1 MSFRQMEY
9 LLAVV
14 EEGSFTRAAQRLSV
28 SQPALSHQIRAL
40 ERAVGHPLLERLPD
54 NVRLT
59 PMGRAY
65 LPHAVAALHS
75 ADEATHIAQPRGE
88 THRIGLR
95 IAALYSVALGII
107 PPAILMWRRRY
118 PDSHVELLEYGNS
131 ADLANLMTAGGA
143 DVAVSAAPLHWDG
156 PVRKLGREE
165 LVVVLA
171 RDDPVAAG
179 DRRRV
184 SLADL
189 ASRPWVL
196 YAPDNGLAG
205 VVAQACSAA
214 GFIARPAVHT
224 HHTSTAV
231 HLAAA
236 GLGPALV
243 PRNMIEADFGGAQ
256 LEPDPPVHRE
266 LVAFTT
272 TAEVPHISAFIDIL
286 AERGATRSRRVPAVA
301 DASPEAVE
309 DLPRVG
315 HHEGPG
321 VP

>member
-1 MSFRQMEY
+1 MEY

-40 ERAVGHPLLERLPD
+40 ERSVGHPLLERLPD
-54 NVRLT
+54 AVRLT

-75 ADEATHIAQPRGE
+75 VGEAHHVGRPHRDAD
-88 THRIGLR
+88 RIGLR
-95 IAALYSVALGII
+95 IAALYSIALGII
-107 PPAILMWRRRY
+107 PPAVLAWRRLY
-118 PDSHVELLEYGNS
+118 PDAHVELLEYGNS
-131 ADLANLMTAGGA
+131 GDLANLMALGGA

-156 PVRKLGREE
+156 PVRVLGREE
-165 LVVVLA
+165 LVVVLSS
-171 RDDPVAAG
+171 DDPVADG
-179 DRRRV
+179 RRTITLLE
-184 SLADL
+184 LAK
-189 ASRPWVL
+189 RPWVL

-205 VVAQACSAA
+205 VVAQACSSA

-231 HLAAA
+231 QLAAA

-243 PRNMIEADFGGAQ
+243 PRNMIEADFHGVQ

-286 AERGATRSRRVPAVA
+286 AERGATRSRRSHAV
-301 DASPEAVE
+301 
-309 DLPRVG
+309 R
-315 HHEGPG
+315 
-321 VP
+321 

>member
-40 ERAVGHPLLERLPD
+40 ERSVGHPLLERLPD
-54 NVRLT
+54 TVRLT

-65 LPHAVAALHS
+65 LPHAIAALHS
-75 ADEATHIAQPRGE
+75 EGEARLVGRPGSE
-88 THRIGLR
+88 LDRIGLR
-95 IAALYSVALGII
+95 IAALYSIALGII
-107 PPAILMWRRRY
+107 PPAVLAWRRLY
-118 PDSHVELLEYGNS
+118 PDAHVELLEYGNS
-131 ADLANLMTAGGA
+131 ADLANLMTLGGA

-156 PVRKLGREE
+156 PVRVLGREE
-165 LVVVLA
+165 IVIVLA
-171 RDDPVAAG
+171 ADDPIADG
-179 DRRRV
+179 RRTLPLIE
-184 SLADL
+184 LAR
-189 ASRPWVL
+189 RPWVL

-231 HLAAA
+231 QLAAA

-243 PRNMIEADFGGAQ
+243 PRNMIEADFHGIQ
-256 LEPDPPVHRE
+256 LDPDPPVHRE

-286 AERGATRSRRVPAVA
+286 AARGAVRSRRSHAA
-301 DASPEAVE
+301 
-309 DLPRVG
+309 R
-315 HHEGPG
+315 
-321 VP
+321 

>member
-14 EEGSFTRAAQRLSV
+14 EEASFTRAAQRLSV

-40 ERAVGHPLLERLPD
+40 ERHVGHALLERLPD
-54 NVRLT
+54 AVRLT

-65 LPHAVAALHS
+65 LPHAIAALHS
-75 ADEATHIAQPRGE
+75 AEEALHVARPHGE
-88 THRIGLR
+88 MARIGLR
-95 IAALYSVALGII
+95 IAALYSIALGII
-107 PPAILMWRRRY
+107 PPAVQMWRRRY
-118 PDSHVELLEYGNS
+118 PDSHVELLEFGNS
-131 ADLANLMTAGGA
+131 ADLANLVSAGGV

-156 PVRKLGREE
+156 PVRTLGREE

-171 RDDPVAAG
+171 KDDPVAADG
-179 DRRRV
+179 RRRV
-184 SLADL
+184 RLAEL

-196 YAPDNGLAG
+196 YTPDNGLAG
-205 VVAQACSAA
+205 VVAQACSTA

-231 HLAAA
+231 QLAAA

-243 PRNMIEADFGGAQ
+243 PRNMIEADFGGVQ

-286 AERGATRSRRVPAVA
+286 AEHGAIRSRAVA
-301 DASPEAVE
+301 SPHPAKT
-309 DLPRVG
+309 LRRHRVSPG
-315 HHEGPG
+315 TPDGEG
-321 VP
+321 

>member
-40 ERAVGHPLLERLPD
+40 ERSVGHPLLERLPD
-54 NVRLT
+54 TVRLT

-75 ADEATHIAQPRGE
+75 ATEAMHVARPRGGSN
-88 THRIGLR
+88 RIGLR
-95 IAALYSVALGII
+95 VASLYSLALGII
-107 PPAILMWRRRY
+107 PPAIVLWRRRY
-118 PDSHVELLEYGNS
+118 PDGQVELLEYGNS
-131 ADLANLMTAGGA
+131 ADLASLIAAGGA
-143 DVAVSAAPLHWDG
+143 DVAVSAVPLHWDG
-156 PVRKLGREE
+156 PVRTLGSEQ

-171 RDDPVAAG
+171 KDDPAAVPG
-179 DRRRV
+179 RTRV
-184 SLADL
+184 RLAEL
-189 ASRPWVL
+189 AHRPWVL

-205 VVAQACSAA
+205 LVAQACSAA

-231 HLAAA
+231 QLAAA

-243 PRNMIEADFGGAQ
+243 PRNMIEADFGGVQ

-266 LVAFTT
+266 LVAFTAT
-272 TAEVPHISAFIDIL
+272 GEVPHISAFIDIL
-286 AERGATRSRRVPAVA
+286 AERGAVRSRRPAA
-301 DASPEAVE
+301 GPRTSPEAVE
-309 DLPRVG
+309 DLSRVVDD
-315 HHEGPG
+315 EGPG
-321 VP
+321 VA

>member
-40 ERAVGHPLLERLPD
+40 ERSVGHPLLERLPD
-54 NVRLT
+54 AVRLT

-65 LPHAVAALHS
+65 LPHAIAALHS
-75 ADEATHIAQPRGE
+75 AGEARHVGHPRGE
-88 THRIGLR
+88 VDRIGLR
-95 IAALYSVALGII
+95 IAALYSIALGII
-107 PPAILMWRRRY
+107 PPAILAWRRLY
-118 PDSHVELLEYGNS
+118 PDAHVELLEYGNS
-131 ADLANLMTAGGA
+131 GDLANAMNHGGA

-156 PVRKLGREE
+156 PVRVLGRED
-165 LVVVLA
+165 LVIVLA
-171 RDDPVAAG
+171 DDDPIAAG
-179 DRRRV
+179 GRRTMPLLEL
-184 SLADL
+184 SK
-189 ASRPWVL
+189 RPWVL

-231 HLAAA
+231 QLAAA

-243 PRNMIEADFGGAQ
+243 PRNMIEADFRGA
-256 LEPDPPVHRE
+256 LIEPDPRVHRE

-272 TAEVPHISAFIDIL
+272 TPEVPHISSFIDIL
-286 AERGATRSRRVPAVA
+286 AERGATRSRR
-301 DASPEAVE
+301 S
-309 DLPRVG
+309 
-315 HHEGPG
+315 HHAR
-321 VP
+321 

>member
-1 MSFRQMEY
+1 MEY

-54 NVRLT
+54 AVRLT

-75 ADEATHIAQPRGE
+75 AGEARHVGRPRGDLD
-88 THRIGLR
+88 RVGLR
-95 IAALYSVALGII
+95 IAALYSIALGII
-107 PPAILMWRRRY
+107 PPAVLAWRRLY
-118 PDSHVELLEYGNS
+118 PDAHVELLEFGNS
-131 ADLANLMTAGGA
+131 GDLANVVALGGA

-156 PVRKLGREE
+156 PVRVLGSEE

-171 RDDPVAAG
+171 ADDPAAAG
-179 DRRRV
+179 GRR
-184 SLADL
+184 SMPLIELAR
-189 ASRPWVL
+189 RPWVL
-196 YAPDNGLAG
+196 YAPDNGLAAI
-205 VVAQACSAA
+205 VAQVCSAA

-231 HLAAA
+231 QLAAA

-243 PRNMIEADFGGAQ
+243 PRSMIEVDFHGV
-256 LEPDPPVHRE
+256 LVEPDPPVRRE
-266 LVAFTT
+266 LVAFTPT
-272 TAEVPHISAFIDIL
+272 GEVPHIAAFIDIL
-286 AERGATRSRRVPAVA
+286 AERGAIRSRRAHTA
-301 DASPEAVE
+301 A
-309 DLPRVG
+309 G
-315 HHEGPG
+315 
-321 VP
+321 

>member
-54 NVRLT
+54 AVRLT

-65 LPHAVAALHS
+65 VPHAVAALHS
-75 ADEATHIAQPRGE
+75 AGEAQHVGSPRGDLD
-88 THRIGLR
+88 RIRLR
-95 IAALYSVALGII
+95 VAALYSIALGII
-107 PPAILMWRRRY
+107 PPAILAWRRHY
-118 PDSHVELLEYGNS
+118 PEAHVELLEYGNS
-131 ADLANLMTAGGA
+131 GDLANVMTLGGA

-156 PVRKLGREE
+156 PIRVLGREE
-165 LVVVLA
+165 LVLVLA
-171 RDDPVAAG
+171 GDDPAADG
-179 DRRRV
+179 RRTMPLKE
-184 SLADL
+184 LAD
-189 ASRPWVL
+189 RPWVL
-196 YAPDNGLAG
+196 YAPDNGLAP

-231 HLAAA
+231 QLAAA

-243 PRNMIEADFGGAQ
+243 PRSMIEADFHGVQ
-256 LEPDPPVHRE
+256 IEPDPPVNRE
-266 LVAFTT
+266 LVAFAT

-286 AERGATRSRRVPAVA
+286 AERGAERLR
-301 DASPEAVE
+301 
-309 DLPRVG
+309 
-315 HHEGPG
+315 G
-321 VP
+321 VT

>member
-40 ERAVGHPLLERLPD
+40 ERSVGHPLLERLPD
-54 NVRLT
+54 AVRLT

-75 ADEATHIAQPRGE
+75 ADEARHVARPHGDVD
-88 THRIGLR
+88 RIGLR
-95 IAALYSVALGII
+95 IAALYSIALGII
-107 PPAILMWRRRY
+107 PPAILAWRRLY
-118 PDSHVELLEYGNS
+118 PDAHVELLEYGNS
-131 ADLANLMTAGGA
+131 GDLANVMTLGGA

-156 PVRKLGREE
+156 PIHVLGREE

-171 RDDPVAAG
+171 SDDPAVDG
-179 DRRRV
+179 RRTMPLIE
-184 SLADL
+184 LAR
-189 ASRPWVL
+189 RPWVL
-196 YAPDNGLAG
+196 YAPDNGLAA
-205 VVAQACSAA
+205 VVAQACSSA
-214 GFIARPAVHT
+214 GFVARPAVHT

-231 HLAAA
+231 QLAAA

-243 PRNMIEADFGGAQ
+243 PRNMIEADFHGVQ

-266 LVAFTT
+266 LVAFTG
-272 TAEVPHISAFIDIL
+272 TAEVPHISAFIDVL
-286 AERGATRSRRVPAVA
+286 AERGAVRSRRPNAA
-301 DASPEAVE
+301 
-309 DLPRVG
+309 G
-315 HHEGPG
+315 
-321 VP
+321 

>member
-40 ERAVGHPLLERLPD
+40 ERVVGHPLLERLPD
-54 NVRLT
+54 AVRLT

-65 LPHAVAALHS
+65 LPHATVALHS
-75 ADEATHIAQPRGE
+75 AAEARHIAHPRGE
-88 THRIGLR
+88 LDGTGLR
-95 IAALYSVALGII
+95 IAALYSIALGII
-107 PPAILMWRRRY
+107 PPAILAWRQHY
-118 PDSHVELLEYGNS
+118 PDAHVELLEFGNS
-131 ADLANLMTAGGA
+131 ADLANLMTMGGA

-156 PVRKLGREE
+156 PVRKLGSEE
-165 LVVVLA
+165 LVVVLS
-171 RDDPVAAG
+171 RDDPVAADG
-179 DRRRV
+179 RQRV
-184 SLADL
+184 ALAEL
-189 ASRPWVL
+189 AGRPWVL
-196 YAPDNGLAG
+196 YTPDNGLAV

-214 GFIARPAVHT
+214 GFIAHPAVHT

-256 LEPDPPVHRE
+256 LEPDPPVLRD

-286 AERGATRSRRVPAVA
+286 ADRGAVRSRRM
-301 DASPEAVE
+301 
-309 DLPRVG
+309 
-315 HHEGPG
+315 PG
-321 VP
+321 IC

>member
-40 ERAVGHPLLERLPD
+40 ERYVGHPLLERLPD
-54 NVRLT
+54 AVRLT

-65 LPHAVAALHS
+65 LPHAIAALHS
-75 ADEATHIAQPRGE
+75 AEEAAHVARPRGE
-88 THRIGLR
+88 MTRIGLR
-95 IAALYSVALGII
+95 IAALYSIALGII
-107 PPAILMWRRRY
+107 PPAILKWRRRY
-118 PDSHVELLEYGNS
+118 PDSHVELLEFGNS
-131 ADLANLMTAGGA
+131 ADLANLMSAGGI

-156 PVRKLGREE
+156 PVRTLGREE

-171 RDDPVAAG
+171 KDDPAAAG
-179 DRRRV
+179 RRQVR
-184 SLADL
+184 LAEL

-196 YAPDNGLAG
+196 YTPDNGLAG
-205 VVAQACSAA
+205 VVAQACSTA

-231 HLAAA
+231 QLAAA

-243 PRNMIEADFGGAQ
+243 PRNMIEADFGGVQ

-286 AERGATRSRRVPAVA
+286 AEHGAIRSRGPL
-301 DASPEAVE
+301 ASPEAVE
-309 DLPRVG
+309 DLPGVG
-315 HHEGPG
+315 DDEGFG
-321 VP
+321 VA

>member
-40 ERAVGHPLLERLPD
+40 ERSVGHPLLERLPD
-54 NVRLT
+54 AVRLT

-75 ADEATHIAQPRGE
+75 ADEALHVARPRGE
-88 THRIGLR
+88 LARIGLR
-95 IAALYSVALGII
+95 IAALYSIALGII

-118 PDSHVELLEYGNS
+118 PDSHVELLEYGNG
-131 ADLANLMTAGGA
+131 ADLANLMAAGGA

-156 PVRKLGREE
+156 PVRTLGSEE

-171 RDDPVAAG
+171 KDDPAAG
-179 DRRRV
+179 GGGRLP
-184 SLADL
+184 LAAL
-189 ASRPWVL
+189 AHRPWVL
-196 YAPDNGLAG
+196 YAPDNSLAG

-243 PRNMIEADFGGAQ
+243 PRNMIEADFGGVL
-256 LEPDPPVHRE
+256 LEPEPSVHRE

-286 AERGATRSRRVPAVA
+286 AEHGAVRSRRPPAGRPH
-301 DASPEAVE
+301 SPEAVE

-315 HHEGPG
+315 HDEGPG
-321 VP
+321 VA

>member
-14 EEGSFTRAAQRLSV
+14 EESSFTRAAQRLSV

-40 ERAVGHPLLERLPD
+40 ERTVGHPLLERLPD
-54 NVRLT
+54 TVRLT

-65 LPHAVAALHS
+65 LPHAIAALHS
-75 ADEATHIAQPRGE
+75 VEEAMHTGRPRGE
-88 THRIGLR
+88 LDRIGLR
-95 IAALYSVALGII
+95 IATLYSIAIGII
-107 PPAILMWRRRY
+107 PPAVLEWRRLY
-118 PDSHVELLEYGNS
+118 PDAHVELLEYGNS
-131 ADLANLMTAGGA
+131 GDLANLMATGGA

-156 PVRKLGREE
+156 PVRVVGSED

-171 RDDPVAAG
+171 GDDPIAADG
-179 DRRRV
+179 RHRV
-184 SLADL
+184 TLAELSD
-189 ASRPWVL
+189 RPWVL
-196 YAPDNGLAG
+196 YASDNGLAA

-224 HHTSTAV
+224 GHTSTAV

-243 PRNMIEADFGGAQ
+243 PKNMIETDFAGVQ

-286 AERGATRSRRVPAVA
+286 VEHGAVRFRGVTQNAHRSR
-301 DASPEAVE
+301 
-309 DLPRVG
+309 
-315 HHEGPG
+315 
-321 VP
+321 

>member
-54 NVRLT
+54 AIRLT

-65 LPHAVAALHS
+65 LPHAIAALHS
-75 ADEATHIAQPRGE
+75 VEEAGHLVRPCPE
-88 THRIGLR
+88 LDRIGLR
-95 IAALYSVALGII
+95 IAALYSIAVGII
-107 PPAILMWRRRY
+107 PPAVLSWRTLY
-118 PDSHVELLEYGNS
+118 PEAHVEVQEYGNS
-131 ADLANLMTAGGA
+131 GDLANVMAIGGA

-156 PVRKLGREE
+156 PVRVLGAEQ
-165 LVVVLA
+165 LVIVLA
-171 RDDPVAAG
+171 GDDP
-179 DRRRV
+179 
-184 SLADL
+184 LADGRDRIALTEL
-189 ASRPWVL
+189 ADRAWVL
-196 YAPDNGLAG
+196 YAPDNGLAA
-205 VVAQACSAA
+205 VVAQACSTA

-243 PRNMIEADFGGAQ
+243 PKNMIETDFTGAQ
-256 LEPDPPVHRE
+256 LSPDPPVHRE

-286 AERGATRSRRVPAVA
+286 AEYGAERSRRVPEIAHGGQ
-301 DASPEAVE
+301 
-309 DLPRVG
+309 RRR
-315 HHEGPG
+315 
-321 VP
+321 